1 MELNRFQPADLK
13 NAHEHVVRAMMLGH
27 KIDVNKIEDPKL
39 RADLLIYKMLALSK
53 SQP

>member
-1 MELNRFQPADLK
+1 MKPELADLK

-39 RADLLIYKMLALSK
+39 QADLLIYKLLAMSK
-53 SQP
+53 SHP